1 MARCRNVIAVA
12 FFAGLVPAA
21 APLLAQTTGPIAA
34 KVAARTGFS
43 TLRGTE
49 SPGLRLT
56 LVQPPPQAGALGY
69 LEQQRV
75 GDTRPPNVGVEFR
88 AADHPAAG
96 LLRGSLLRMQLDS
109 GGTLALRMKSRG
121 LAVVMKKEF

>member
-1 MARCRNVIAVA
+1 MASCRNLVAVA
-12 FFAGLVPAA
+12 LFAGLVQAA
-21 APLLAQTTGPIAA
+21 LPLLAQTVTQ
-34 KVAARTGFS
+34 ARTGFGA
-43 TLRGTE
+43 LRGTD
-49 SPGLRLT
+49 SPSVRVT
-56 LVQPPPQAGALGY
+56 LVQPPPQPGALAY
-69 LEQQRV
+69 IEQQRT
-75 GDTRPPNVGVEFR
+75 GDTRPPNLGVEFR